1 MSLLEGEQ
9 SRYVLDDY
17 LEPGYV
23 LGGQWYGVATD
34 TYVQTGYVDPD
45 YVESS
50 SLRVQCVVSV
60 AAVITRGVEVAA
72 DPITLAV
79 TSSVAVTAGFNIDAA
94 ASIATT
100 TTCAATAGLLL
111 NSTAD
116 LASVSQLTAA
126 GNFILTGTVA
136 MDTVTTCA
144 ATGGSLLSA
153 SSDIASQSSIAVAP
167 TLFKGADLAMAVQT
181 TVAATGNYIIG
192 GNSTLAT
199 QIDTAITAGLL
210 IAIDEPYPAYTWDSV
225 TNWDTWPCNVWGPN
239 GITLCG
245 QHTISVAA
253 SVDHAAVDQQLDV
266 VAELTGLGGRI
277 LGSVASIFPAAAAE
291 VTVQGNHIFAG
302 EPIIDAEFGVNT
314 TANYIF
320 SLKEKISLDMQS
332 GLTSLAGLELGG
344 ITTAP
349 AEFDLAVDQSGTNG
363 TSGILFAG
371 QADLATQALLGIDQS
386 GTNGTA
392 GIKFAGAATLN
403 AFNAVVVVGV
413 FIYRDPF
420 RSIRVEP
427 ESRVL
432 YVEAR
437 PQNIADSD
445 TRVIVVLQDTRVIYV
460 EEESRILDPGIAP
473 YDTIYR
479 RKV

>member
-1 MSLLEGEQ
+1 MADMLEGEQ
-9 SRYVLDDY
+9 SRYVVDDY
-17 LEPGYV
+17 LELGYV
-23 LGGQWYGVATD
+23 LGGQWFGTLANYVEDDYVIAGYVEQTALQLRTELVVEAVISRGVA
-34 TYVQTGYVDPD
+34 
-45 YVESS
+45 VE
-50 SLRVQCVVSV
+50 
-60 AAVITRGVEVAA
+60 A

-79 TSSVAVTAGFNIDAA
+79 TASVAATAGFNIDAA

-126 GNFILTGTVA
+126 GNFILTGTVS
-136 MDTVTTCA
+136 MDTVATCA

-153 SSDIASQSSIAVAP
+153 SSDIASQAAIAIAP
-167 TLFKGADLAMAVQT
+167 TLFKGADVAMSVLTTAV
-181 TVAATGNYIIG
+181 ATGNYIIG

-210 IAIDEPYPAYTWDSV
+210 ISIDEPYPAYTWDSV
-225 TNWDTWPCNVWGPN
+225 TNWDQWPCGVWGPN

-245 QHTISVAA
+245 QHTMSVAA
-253 SVDHAAVDQQLDV
+253 SVDHAALDQQLDV

-277 LGSVASIFPAAAAE
+277 LGSVASIFPAAEAE

-302 EPIIDAEFGVNT
+302 EPIIDAEFGVDT

-320 SLKEKISLDMQS
+320 TLKETISLDMQS

-344 ITTAP
+344 RTTTP
-349 AEFDLAVDQSGTNG
+349 AEFDLTVDQSGNNG

-371 QADLATQALLGIDQS
+371 QADLATQAILSSLG
-386 GTNGTA
+386 
-392 GIKFAGAATLN
+392 GITFRGQATMN

-437 PQNIADSD
+437 PRNLVDSD
-445 TRVIVVLQDTRVIYV
+445 TRVILVLQDTRVIYV
-460 EEESRILDPGIAP
+460 DEESRILDPGIAP